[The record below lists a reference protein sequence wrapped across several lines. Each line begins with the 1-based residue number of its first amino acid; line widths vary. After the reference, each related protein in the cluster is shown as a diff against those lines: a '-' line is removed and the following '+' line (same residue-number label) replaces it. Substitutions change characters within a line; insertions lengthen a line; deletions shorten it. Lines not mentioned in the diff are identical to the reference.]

1 MSKLFSP
8 LLLTLALSHLLL
20 VQPVLAKEEGFLT
33 SKVSINKGVEKTDH
47 DQQYRFLLK
56 KMFNITDLKQRVYA
70 GKSKKEAALKYLK
83 DYQGQG
89 VYSEKT
95 LRKIPVDAISSQRA
109 AKDSYQS
116 VRKQI
121 KQGLADRGYV
131 NYSKKPKSVKS
142 ITDYKRVTNSFF
154 ETNLRDA
161 LNEVSQQV
169 NIPFLMDE
177 SIQGTVTVKLD
188 NVPLNRALEMLLVG
202 GGFEYI
208 EDQEYVLIGFP
219 QSSSPIFKRLS
230 KTQIVHPVYNK
241 PTEIEELLSNDY
253 KSFVKFN
260 DSTNTIVITAPSDFS
275 KRIMADIAIIDH
287 RPAQIKLEVLI
298 ADVTMSAKRKM
309 GRDLWN
315 DSVRGVGSIGGNPFD
330 LASNGEDGFT
340 LSIVPNG
347 EDLLSTLGA
356 STSNAIGL
364 AAATSTLKYFTGV
377 FTAMEDTGEARVWAT
392 PSVVA
397 SDGKVAIIDV
407 STEQIVPIK
416 SGSGDMASFTTK
428 KFTSGVGM
436 RILPRISLN
445 GEINLDI
452 KEIQVSTVAFTGQRQ
467 QDQRL
472 PVKTQR
478 KISTFVA
485 LKNRETLIIGGLLDV
500 QHGDDAKYFPG
511 MKSANPL
518 LGTNQQTRE
527 TRDLVIFITPT
538 LLQEHASVK
547 KVESFL

>member
-8 LLLTLALSHLLL
+8 LLLSLALSQLLL
-20 VQPVLAKEEGFLT
+20 VQPVLAEKEGFLT
-33 SKVSINKGVEKTDH
+33 SKVSINTGVEKTDH

-56 KMFNITDLKQRVYA
+56 KMFNIKDLEQKVYA
-70 GKSKKEAALKYLK
+70 GKSKKEAALKHLK

-89 VYSEKT
+89 IYSDKT
-95 LRKIPVDAISSQRA
+95 LRKIPVDAVNSQRA
-109 AKDSYQS
+109 AKDSYQT
-116 VRKQI
+116 VLKQI
-121 KQGLADRGYV
+121 KQSLADRGYV

-188 NVPLNRALEMLLVG
+188 NAPLNRALEMLLVG

-208 EDQEYVLIGFP
+208 EDEEYILIGFP

-230 KTQIVHPVYNK
+230 KTKVVHPVYAK

-260 DSTNTIVITAPSDFS
+260 DVTNSIVITAPGDFS

-298 ADVTMSAKRKM
+298 AD
-309 GRDLWN
+309 DLWN
-315 DSVRGVGSIGGNPFD
+315 DSVRGVGSVGGLPFD

-485 LKNRETLIIGGLLDV
+485 LKNQETLIIGGLLDV